1 MLKKPTMKTL
11 VKLSAMVILLFLAA
25 CKKES
30 KPVANATLPG
40 KWQTGVQTTDGT
52 GMPVRITPPTP
63 GYLQFNADGTLEGTV
78 LNNYES
84 YIIKDN
90 ATLVFTADD
99 HTTTQNYRY
108 TITGNELRLVPDGP
122 IYCFDSGCGYS
133 FTKAN

>member
-1 MLKKPTMKTL
+1 MKTL
-11 VKLSAMVILLFLAA
+11 IKLSAMAILLFLAA

-30 KPVANATLPG
+30 KPAINATLSG
-40 KWQTGVQTTDGT
+40 KWQAEVQTTDGT

-63 GYLQFNADGTLEGTV
+63 GYLQFNADGTLDGTV
-78 LNNYES
+78 LDNYES
-84 YIIKDN
+84 YVIKDS

-108 TITGNELRLVPDGP
+108 TINGDELNLVPDGP
-122 IYCFDSGCGYS
+122 IRCFDAGCGYY